1 MEEKEIKVD
10 DIDIQPIDTQE
21 INVGDTEPPTVSE
34 PAANE
39 TTSTTIVDENDITI
53 ADRQSPI
60 VMLFGARSSGKS
72 MTLVRLSRYLRDKGY
87 TVKVDKTFKSDAKYK
102 EKCDKFMN
110 YLDTKEALPGN
121 AYTDFLLIKVI
132 NHGTTVCQFLE
143 APGEHYFDPQNVSAK
158 NFPPYMTEIIRK
170 LRNRKIWVFITEAEW
185 DVNSSV
191 KRAYVRRIANCKSQ
205 LVRPNDRYIILYN
218 KVDQKEELFETSRV
232 LVGPAERLMKEEY
245 EGLASL
251 FANQNPITRLWRK
264 FDYKFVPFCTGYYED
279 RTLHYTESE
288 ERYPQMLW
296 DALMKCL
303 KG

>member
-10 DIDIQPIDTQE
+10 DIDIQPIDPQE
-21 INVGDTEPPTVSE
+21 INGGDTEPPTVSE

-60 VMLFGARSSGKS
+60 VMLFGPRSSGKS

-132 NHGTTVCQFLE
+132 HHGTTVCQFLE

-251 FANQNPITRLWRK
+251 FANQNPITSLWRK